1 MQALTLTPGMKD
13 SLQLREV
20 PDPPQGEGSILV
32 EAMAVGLCGT
42 DREIVAGE
50 YGQAPAGESFLVLGH
65 ENLGRVK
72 EAPTGSGFSAGDL
85 VVGIVRRPD
94 PLPCPACAQ
103 GEWDM
108 CRNGQYTEHGIK
120 GLHGFARERWR
131 AGPDALVRLDAGLA
145 DVGVLLEPMTIV
157 AKAWEQIDRIGGR
170 AFFDPKVA
178 VVTGAGP
185 VGLLAALL
193 GVQRGL
199 EVHVFDRVSDGPKPG
214 LVRDLGAVYH
224 SDTLTGS
231 GVRADVLVE
240 CTGVTSV
247 VLESMKCGATD
258 AITCLTGVSRAGT
271 KVPVDM
277 GLVNRDAVLGNEV
290 IFGSVNANRRHYA
303 AAVTALEQAD
313 AGWLARLITRR
324 VALAGFAEA
333 FTPCGDDVKVV
344 LELKGR

>member
-1 MQALTLTPGMKD
+1 
-13 SLQLREV
+13 
-20 PDPPQGEGSILV
+20 LV
-32 EAMAVGLCGT
+32 ESLAVGLCGT

-65 ENLGRVK
+65 ENLGRVL
-72 EAPTGSGFSAGDL
+72 EAPKGSGLSTGDL

-94 PLPCPACAQ
+94 PVPCPACAL

-120 GLHGFARERWR
+120 GRHGFARERWR
-131 AGPDALVRLDAGLA
+131 ADPDGLVRLDAGLA
-145 DVGVLLEPMTIV
+145 DVGVLLEPTTIV

-199 EVHVFDRVSDGPKPG
+199 EVHVFDRASDGPKPG

-224 SDTLTGS
+224 TDTLTES
-231 GVRADVLVE
+231 GIRADVMVE

-247 VLESMKCGATD
+247 VVETMTCGATD
-258 AITCLTGVSRAGT
+258 AITCLTGVSSQG
-271 KVPVDM
+271 VILPIDM

-303 AAVTALEQAD
+303 SAVTALEQAD
-313 AGWLARLITRR
+313 AGWLRRLITRR
-324 VALAGFAEA
+324 VVLADFADA
-333 FTPCGDDVKVV
+333 FTHHGDDVKVV
-344 LELKGR
+344 LEMEGR